1 MQSIPFWRDVRILAI
16 LAQGIF
22 LVLVVLAASIL
33 YTNVVNGMEAANMS
47 GDFDFMGRA
56 AGFEVLV
63 KPIGYTPDNSYWY
76 AFLVGLINTISVSVV
91 GIVLA
96 TVLGIVTGIAQ
107 LSSNWLVAKLAQTY
121 VAIFRNIPLLVQ
133 LVFWY
138 QAVFLQMPNVHQA
151 IELPGPTY
159 LSKRGLVT
167 LGPQATPTTASW
179 FVFIAVGALVGAILW
194 YWLKRIQDRTGRQ
207 TPQFLIA
214 VACICASAG
223 VGWFILA
230 PAPLSVS
237 VPTLQGF
244 NFKGG
249 LRLVPEYV
257 ALVLGLS
264 IYTGAFI
271 SENVRAG
278 IQGISKG
285 QKEAAR
291 ALGLSPGQSMRLVIL
306 PQALRIIIP
315 PTTNQYLN
323 LLKNSSLAIVIGFPD
338 LFNIARTTANQTGQ
352 AIQVIG
358 LVMVL
363 YLGISLFTSSIMNVY
378 NRSVRLVE
386 R

>member
-1 MQSIPFWRDVRILAI
+1 MQSIPFWRDVRILSI
-16 LAQGIF
+16 LAQVAF
-22 LVLVVLAASIL
+22 LVLVVLAGSIL
-33 YTNVVNGMEAANMS
+33 YTNVVKGMEAANMS
-47 GDFDFMGRA
+47 GDFDFMDRA
-56 AGFEVLV
+56 AGFEILV

-76 AFLVGLINTISVSVV
+76 VFLVGLINTMSVSVV

-107 LSSNWLVAKLAQTY
+107 LSSNWLVAKLAQAY
-121 VAIFRNIPLLVQ
+121 VALFRNIPLLVQ

-138 QAVFLQMPNVHQA
+138 QAVFLQMPNVRHA
-151 IELPGPTY
+151 IELPGPVY

-167 LGPQATPTTASW
+167 LSPQATPTTASW
-179 FVFIAVGALVGAILW
+179 FVFIVIGVLVGVALW
-194 YWLKRIQDRTGRQ
+194 YWLRRLQDRTGRQ

-214 VACICASAG
+214 LACVLAG
-223 VGWFILA
+223 AGAGWVILT

-278 IQGISKG
+278 IQGISKE
-285 QKEAAR
+285 QKDAAR
-291 ALGLSPGQSMRLVIL
+291 ALGFSPGQSMRLVIL

-363 YLGISLFTSSIMNVY
+363 YLAISLFTSFIMNVY